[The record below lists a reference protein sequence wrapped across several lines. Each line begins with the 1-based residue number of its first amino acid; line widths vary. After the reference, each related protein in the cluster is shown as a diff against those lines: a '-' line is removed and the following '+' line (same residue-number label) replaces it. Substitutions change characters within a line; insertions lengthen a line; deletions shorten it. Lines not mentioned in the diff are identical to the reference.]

1 MASQNRLREI
11 RQSVEGITVAA
22 LARAAEVN
30 EKTIRKIETRKEK
43 GKVETRVK
51 IVKGLNSLSGGK
63 YSLDDIFPGSR

>member
-51 IVKGLNSLSGGK
+51 IIKGLNSLSGGN
-63 YSLDDIFPGSR
+63 YSLEDIFPGSH